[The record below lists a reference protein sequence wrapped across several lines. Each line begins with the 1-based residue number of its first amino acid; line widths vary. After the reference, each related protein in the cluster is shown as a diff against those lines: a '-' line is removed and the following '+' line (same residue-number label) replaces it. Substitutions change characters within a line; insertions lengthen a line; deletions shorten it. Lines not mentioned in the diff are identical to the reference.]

1 MSHQIVVTSTISDA
15 ILLCANAFS
24 DVLLRAASGQK
35 VPDLA
40 MLKEHHARFSIWA
53 EDLRVS
59 PESNSSP
66 EDHLHHAPDAKNVIG
81 KLLQQLKTNL
91 EAILPHNPDSQ
102 IPEKPEETNGEDEYS
117 SDSSLGIHE
126 DDDMEGELELAT
138 EGHFATN
145 KHTQFTGEIIS
156 HLYRFTTIV
165 KEQHIDVED
174 QSINQ
179 WVLGEGQKLEH
190 QLEGLE
196 LYISYSL
203 DSDFPTLQPFLRD
216 RLINTVIQRRKRL
229 LYRQDCSVKSYS
241 CMRCSSNSKNQELAS
256 GHQDVPDIRPYICLF
271 ENCNTPLRQFT
282 TKNDWINHMSSQ
294 HAQVWVCQVKGH
306 ETYLFR
312 NPADLEAHL
321 QGQHA
326 DIICTDQV
334 SFLAKKSARAS
345 SDILG
350 ALATENMSEN
360 SEKLPACPFCNLS
373 ASVFEPKSQLTAPA
387 HFPTAEDSK
396 ETHRKVHDHI
406 SEHLKLIAHESIPPA
421 LQTPRAISLRNFKF
435 AIICVSYLTASAV
448 YGLFSEDSNMDHLF
462 QKRIDDMNS
471 YSLAAIG
478 RHNVVL
484 VRMSTMGNV
493 DIETLFSNIRTSFPC
508 IELFILADAYR
519 IVPPSWNVEISFG
532 DVIVGDRLE
541 QASLIRQQRSDIS
554 DSNHK
559 PGARVRSLLAKMRM
573 PQVRKMVQHRMSTNL
588 EVLSKY
594 QSLAATYRSTE
605 HSKGVIQIPHRRE
618 DHTNVFSTYKSERQ
632 SNGAPEPHFHFD
644 SVDNPLSVRVV
655 ESDDIDFDKDQ
666 RGESFESLPCL
677 LIESTCNYIANR
689 QKTDER
695 NAYAA
700 ATAAAF
706 VSAILDLWNYMPPT
720 EIPAIYAP
728 VHHIPIP
735 KNEDFVERKPS
746 MKALQDKL
754 FRDDTEQVT
763 IYGSD
768 GSGKTQLALWLAY
781 WVKDNLTNYSVFWA
795 SAMSNDAFEQDCHK
809 IVESLGYRCTSG
821 HDPRVVLQ
829 SYLNSY
835 RSGRWILIL
844 DEASDEDLTYGHCA
858 PFLMSKFLPNSRK
871 GQILVTTESTKVAR
885 VGDAIVTL
893 SYMTLDESFNLL
905 SRSLVTKSHDQDLVR
920 ELSMFIPHQPLDIS
934 LAAAYI
940 NVNKAPIS
948 SYLELLKGSF
958 LGILDTQLKLCSPF
972 EVSFEYIVKNHVV
985 GARVLLFLSFFK
997 RNTIHTL
1004 ILPGVDDAIE
1014 FKVAMQSLYKYGF
1027 LAKKHDGGI
1036 LDIHSHIHRA
1046 TQLWIQKRQVAVS
1059 FRGSVAHY
1067 LAKLLATDILGT
1079 LLSREQFLMDILQL
1093 LAGAEH
1099 FHRGI
1104 CDLGYQVGLYLHQK
1118 GRVEEAIELFE
1129 RLLGSQKDALSEDEA
1144 YYLTL
1149 EFELAGLYRSNAQ
1162 TQKAIDLLEHVVTTR
1177 DRTLEESNPDRLA
1190 SQTELAGVYQKNGQ
1204 HEQATKI
1211 LEHLAAVRKRID
1223 SEDSPD
1229 LLELQHQ
1236 LANAYLSTDRL
1247 DEGNELLE
1255 HVNAVKGRSSW
1266 DAHSEQDWFY

>member
-1 MSHQIVVTSTISDA
+1 
-15 ILLCANAFS
+15 
-24 DVLLRAASGQK
+24 
-35 VPDLA
+35 
-40 MLKEHHARFSIWA
+40 
-53 EDLRVS
+53 
-59 PESNSSP
+59 
-66 EDHLHHAPDAKNVIG
+66 
-81 KLLQQLKTNL
+81 
-91 EAILPHNPDSQ
+91 
-102 IPEKPEETNGEDEYS
+102 
-117 SDSSLGIHE
+117 
-126 DDDMEGELELAT
+126 
-138 EGHFATN
+138 
-145 KHTQFTGEIIS
+145 
-156 HLYRFTTIV
+156 
-165 KEQHIDVED
+165 
-174 QSINQ
+174 
-179 WVLGEGQKLEH
+179 
-190 QLEGLE
+190 
-196 LYISYSL
+196 
-203 DSDFPTLQPFLRD
+203 
-216 RLINTVIQRRKRL
+216 
-229 LYRQDCSVKSYS
+229 
-241 CMRCSSNSKNQELAS
+241 MR
-256 GHQDVPDIRPYICLF
+256 
-271 ENCNTPLRQFT
+271 T
-282 TKNDWINHMSSQ
+282 
-294 HAQVWVCQVKGH
+294 
-306 ETYLFR
+306 
-312 NPADLEAHL
+312 
-321 QGQHA
+321 
-326 DIICTDQV
+326 
-334 SFLAKKSARAS
+334 
-345 SDILG
+345 
-350 ALATENMSEN
+350 
-360 SEKLPACPFCNLS
+360 
-373 ASVFEPKSQLTAPA
+373 
-387 HFPTAEDSK
+387 
-396 ETHRKVHDHI
+396 
-406 SEHLKLIAHESIPPA
+406 
-421 LQTPRAISLRNFKF
+421 
-435 AIICVSYLTASAV
+435 
-448 YGLFSEDSNMDHLF
+448 
-462 QKRIDDMNS
+462 
-471 YSLAAIG
+471 
-478 RHNVVL
+478 
-484 VRMSTMGNV
+484 
-493 DIETLFSNIRTSFPC
+493 
-508 IELFILADAYR
+508 
-519 IVPPSWNVEISFG
+519 
-532 DVIVGDRLE
+532 
-541 QASLIRQQRSDIS
+541 
-554 DSNHK
+554 
-559 PGARVRSLLAKMRM
+559 

-618 DHTNVFSTYKSERQ
+618 DHTNVFNTYKPERQ

-644 SVDNPLSVRVV
+644 SVDNPLPVRVV

-666 RGESFESLPCL
+666 RGDSFESLPCL

-754 FRDDTEQVT
+754 FRDNTEQVT

-795 SAMSNDAFEQDCHK
+795 SAMSKDAFEQDCHK
-809 IVESLGYRCTSG
+809 IMESLGYRCTSG
-821 HDPRVVLQ
+821 DDPRVVLQ

-844 DEASDEDLTYGHCA
+844 DEASDEDLTYGHYA
-858 PFLMSKFLPNSRK
+858 PFLMSEFLPNSRN

-940 NVNKAPIS
+940 NINEAPIS
-948 SYLELLKGSF
+948 SYLKLLEDSF
-958 LGILDTQLKLCSPF
+958 LGMFDTQLQLCSPF
-972 EVSFEYIVKNHVV
+972 DVSFEYIVKNHVV

-997 RNTIHTL
+997 RNTIHTS

-1046 TQLWIQKRQVAVS
+1046 TQLWTQKRQVAVS
-1059 FRGSVAHY
+1059 SRGAVAHY
-1067 LAKLLATDILGT
+1067 LAELLATDILGT

-1118 GRVEEAIELFE
+1118 GRVEEVIELFE

-1177 DRTLEESNPDRLA
+1177 DRTLEESNPDRLE
-1190 SQTELAGVYQKNGQ
+1190 SQTELAAVYQESGQ

-1247 DEGNELLE
+1247 DEGNKLLE

-1266 DAHSEQDWFY
+1266 DVHSEQEI